1 MKRAEIIAFLKDQFL
16 GDLEAKL
23 DESLQSSSDE
33 QLSAL
38 YKALVAEDPV
48 AREAAQQMITEQ
60 SSAAAPKIDMSK
72 LNQPKKIDM
81 SKLKKPRAEDDGEQ
95 VW

>member
-1 MKRAEIIAFLKDQFL
+1 MKRAEIITFLKEQFI

-38 YKALVAEDPV
+38 YKALVAEDPA
-48 AREAAQQMITEQ
+48 ARQAAQKMLAAQQGQ
-60 SSAAAPKIDMSK
+60 AAPKIS
-72 LNQPKKIDM
+72 M
-81 SKLKKPRAEDDGEQ
+81 SKLKKPEPSSGGGTGQ

>member
-23 DESLQSSSDE
+23 DASLQSSSDE

-38 YKALVAEDPV
+38 YKALIAEDEQ
-48 AREAAQQMITEQ
+48 ARDAAKSMIADQQAQ
-60 SSAAAPKIDMSK
+60 AAPKID
-72 LNQPKKIDM
+72 I
-81 SKLKKPRAEDDGEQ
+81 SKLKKPGGSSGSGSGGAGGEQ
-95 VW
+95 VS

>member
-1 MKRAEIIAFLKDQFL
+1 MKRAEVIAFLKEQFI

-38 YKALVAEDPV
+38 YKALVAEDPT
-48 AREAAQQMITEQ
+48 ARDAAQKMLAAQQGP
-60 SSAAAPKIDMSK
+60 AP
-72 LNQPKKIDM
+72 PKIDM
-81 SKLKKPRAEDDGEQ
+81 SKLKKPGSGSSGGGGGSDGEQ